1 MRVML
6 HDEGGWAPG
15 QGIPVS
21 FEEVRHLH
29 PADAWGDH
37 GSGRLTRRR
46 GWIAPR
52 SCVYG
57 RSPGRVLWRRWPL
70 HGQEP
75 RANRLV
81 TSSLTRPEP
90 RSSGSR
96 ERWPNRRSSWWC
108 WRKKGLS
115 LMPDK
120 PVPSR
125 VDAAVKQEL
134 LDLADYA
141 AGQDWPAPKTC
152 EVLGLSQQR
161 QRRWRRR
168 QEGGEAL
175 DDGRSGAS
183 INALMPCEAE
193 AIVDAFETLPT
204 RTSSTGLTWALTTG
218 CSGYQPPWSAEG

>member
-1 MRVML
+1 
-6 HDEGGWAPG
+6 
-15 QGIPVS
+15 
-21 FEEVRHLH
+21 
-29 PADAWGDH
+29 
-37 GSGRLTRRR
+37 
-46 GWIAPR
+46 
-52 SCVYG
+52 
-57 RSPGRVLWRRWPL
+57 
-70 HGQEP
+70 
-75 RANRLV
+75 
-81 TSSLTRPEP
+81 
-90 RSSGSR
+90 
-96 ERWPNRRSSWWC
+96 
-108 WRKKGLS
+108 
-115 LMPDK
+115 MPDK